1 MRPVSAGKPGLPV
14 ASHQGPH
21 ADLYFLSLLGFLY
34 SFECGEKGFSRRV
47 NPILHSGLI
56 YINVLV
62 FTIKM
67 AKN

>member
-1 MRPVSAGKPGLPV
+1 MRPVQ
-14 ASHQGPH
+14 QGNL
-21 ADLYFLSLLGFLY
+21 ACQLFIIRDRMLICTSYLCWVFYIL
-34 SFECGEKGFSRRV
+34 FECGEKSFSRRV

-67 AKN
+67 TKN